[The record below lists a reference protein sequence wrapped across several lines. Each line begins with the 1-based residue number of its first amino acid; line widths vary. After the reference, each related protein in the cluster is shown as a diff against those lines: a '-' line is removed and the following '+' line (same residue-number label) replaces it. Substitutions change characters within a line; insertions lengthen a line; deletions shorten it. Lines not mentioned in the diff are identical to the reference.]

1 MTSHWNA
8 ASALAA
14 LLDALE
20 ADLLGASKSEVQA
33 ALCETG
39 RAREGA
45 VRELRSLLHDAKAAG
60 HDRCPFARPHDER
73 DEIVPGRSSPPR
85 AH

>member
-1 MTSHWNA
+1 MTAPRDA

-20 ADLLGASKSEVQA
+20 AELLGAPKEEVQA
-33 ALCETG
+33 ALRETS

-45 VRELRSLLHDAKAAG
+45 VHELRSLLRDATAADP
-60 HDRCPFARPHDER
+60 DRCPPALPDDEHNGLGTQR
-73 DEIVPGRSSPPR
+73 
-85 AH
+85 H